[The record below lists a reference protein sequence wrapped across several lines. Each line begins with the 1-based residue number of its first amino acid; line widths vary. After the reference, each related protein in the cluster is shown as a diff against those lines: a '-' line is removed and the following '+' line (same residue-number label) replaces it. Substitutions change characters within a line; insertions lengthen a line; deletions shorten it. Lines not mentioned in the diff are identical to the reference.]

1 MLPEIRLDG
10 NLDVAAL
17 SPVFRGMLLALS
29 YAETHDG
36 IGLTPAGAMNRK
48 FVHWA
53 AVSFQWPGF
62 SEADLYSV
70 NKVLDQSD
78 MPPLWPVRDLLQRLK
93 FLRLDKKCL
102 VPSKRGLEFLAN
114 PRPQFN
120 SIAAQY
126 LYSHV
131 GEGEEAREVRERMPF
146 WKPLL
151 ERLEVEADHGC
162 SPNGLLRALNPDL
175 ASLSDVEIFL
185 KAWPL
190 KMDLKYGYLR
200 RLCWLGLLF
209 EQREDRYSIQDGV
222 YHKTPLWSACL
233 TSQQGS
239 DAGVVLH

>member
-17 SPVFRGMLLALS
+17 SPLFRGMLLALS

-62 SEADLYSV
+62 GDADLYSV

-93 FLRLDKKCL
+93 FLLRDKKRL
-102 VPSKRGLEFLAN
+102 LASKRGLEFLAN
-114 PRPQFN
+114 PRPYFN
-120 SIAAQY
+120 FIAAQY
-126 LYSHV
+126 LYFHV
-131 GEGEEAREVRERMPF
+131 DEGEEAREVQERMPL

-151 ERLEVEADHGC
+151 ERLEIEADHGC
-162 SPNGLLRALNPDL
+162 SPNELLRALNPDL
-175 ASLSDVEIFL
+175 AHMSDVEIFL
-185 KAWPL
+185 KAWSL

-200 RLCWLGLLF
+200 RLCWLGLLY
-209 EQREDRYSIQDGV
+209 EQREDRDSIQDGV

-233 TSQQGS
+233 NSQQGVQP
-239 DAGVVLH
+239 GVLLQ